1 MTTGTAAQTQQTQSV
16 QTSQSASPAIF
27 DIISTIGIVAI
38 FGAFI
43 YIGKKLQ
50 ILDNLNT
57 CIEKVKNNLFV
68 ISNYLI
74 KNHYKFNHSELQ
86 TLSPFQLTAEEKNV
100 IKNIGFDNVFKD
112 HQHDFFDYIS
122 GENVKMKYDVET
134 ASIKSIAALYEQ
146 PYMQFLKVY
155 FYNNPNRNLDNTAP
169 TLGVYIRNKY
179 CFLYKNWHNIC
190 YIEFHL

>member
-1 MTTGTAAQTQQTQSV
+1 MYSKNMTTGTIAQTQQTQSV
-16 QTSQSASPAIF
+16 QTPQSATPTIF
-27 DIISTIGIVAI
+27 DIISTVGIVAI
-38 FGAFI
+38 IGAFI

-74 KNHYKFNHSELQ
+74 KNHYKFNPSELQ
-86 TLSPFQLTAEEKNV
+86 TFSPFQLTAEGQNL
-100 IKNIGFDNVFKD
+100 IKSIGFDNIFKD
-112 HQHDFFDYIS
+112 HQHDFFNYIS
-122 GENVKMKYDVET
+122 EENVKMKYDVQT
-134 ASIKSIAALYEQ
+134 ASIKSIVAHYEQ

-169 TLGVYIRNKY
+169 TLGVYIRDKY
-179 CFLYKNWHNIC
+179 LEAHPEITQ
-190 YIEFHL
+190 